1 MTGLRYRIWL
11 GAARMNKLLRIPVVV
26 ENFAASKML
35 SEVRTKLTLEYARAY
50 WRKKVNIPTAK
61 WNSLREAQH
70 AYAFTTAGL
79 MQADF
84 LDNMRKAMDRVVL
97 DGGDLESFRAQF
109 DDIVTRS
116 GWNHFGGGDWRTSL
130 IYRQNTNT
138 AWGAGRFV
146 LAMQEIKEKPYMKR
160 VLGSSKVHRPEHV
173 KEANT
178 ATVYPV
184 DSGYWD
190 QNMPPYWRG
199 KVSFNCDCKVIT
211 LSESAVKTNGFRIKN
226 PKSTGEIVNPGK
238 LEWMKYYQSY
248 VSKEKIP
255 LYPPPLRKRV
265 AKWFAGSYLAAI
277 IAWRGLL

>member
-1 MTGLRYRIWL
+1 MS
-11 GAARMNKLLRIPVVV
+11 KLAQIPVVA

-35 SEVRTKLTLEYARAY
+35 SEVRTKLTLEYAMAY
-50 WRKKVNIPTAK
+50 WRKKVNISTAK

-84 LDNMRKAMDRVVL
+84 LNDMRKAMDKVVL
-97 DGGDLESFRAQF
+97 DGGDLEAFMAQF

-116 GWNHFGGGDWRTSL
+116 GWNHYGGRDWRTSL

-138 AWGAGRFV
+138 AWSAGRFV

-173 KEANT
+173 KDANT

-184 DSGYWD
+184 DSSYWN

-199 KVSFNCDCKVIT
+199 EVAFNCDCKVIT
-211 LSESAVKTNGFRIKN
+211 LSESVVKTTGFRIEN
-226 PKSTGEIVNPGK
+226 PKTDGEIVNPGK
-238 LEWMKYYQSY
+238 LEWLKYYQTY

-255 LYPPPLRKRV
+255 LYPPPLRTSV
-265 AKWFAGSYLAAI
+265 AKWFSGAALAAA
-277 IAWRGLL
+277 IAWAAMNDDST